1 MMWVFSMGPKRRSS
15 GDVPAMFIVWGTK
28 VVNKYRGRR
37 AEYCP
42 LCRDVQ
48 PFRRTQ
54 IETVGH
60 LYYIP
65 LGTRKFVGLFDA
77 CETCGLSHQVRQ
89 VSTDEGDSLV
99 RSRRIDLESLVDQT
113 HPTVRQRFASS
124 LNLAERL
131 RTRQAGPGD
140 RRRAVIDTLV
150 LADMLVGARTG
161 ATRFDRSSG
170 LAFVGAIV
178 APILVIALGQRLG
191 PAYGE
196 QVGIAAIIAAG
207 LCVIFMIYLMA
218 TDGRR
223 YTRRVLQPIITKA
236 LAPLDPPVEELEEV
250 IEGLKNN
257 KMKISKYLEAKTLRE
272 ALDGQTHLT

>member
-1 MMWVFSMGPKRRSS
+1 
-15 GDVPAMFIVWGTK
+15 MFIVWGTK

-65 LGTRKFVGLFDA
+65 LGTRKLVGLFDS
-77 CETCGLSHQVRQ
+77 CETCTLSRQ
-89 VSTDEGDSLV
+89 VSTDDGGELV
-99 RSRRIDLESLVDQT
+99 RSRRLDLESLVDQT

-124 LNLAERL
+124 LNLPERL
-131 RTRQAGPGD
+131 RTRQAGPPE
-140 RRRAVIDTLV
+140 RQRAVIDTLI
-150 LADMLVGARTG
+150 LADILVGARTG
-161 ATRFDRSSG
+161 AVRFDRSTG

-196 QVGIAAIIAAG
+196 QVGIAAIIAAS
-207 LCVIFMIYLMA
+207 LCVSFMIYLIA
-218 TDGRR
+218 TDGKRH
-223 YTRRVLQPIITKA
+223 TRRVLQPIIVKA
-236 LAPLDPPVEELEEV
+236 LAPLDPSVEELQEV
-250 IEGLKNN
+250 IDGLKNN
-257 KMKISKYLEAKTLRE
+257 KMKIGKYLEAHTLKE
-272 ALDGQTHLT
+272 ALDSQIHLT